1 MIVSASRRTDLPA
14 FYAEWFMSRVRAG
27 FCEVP
32 NPFRRGQVTRVSLNP
47 AEVDAV
53 VFWTRNPLPLL
64 PHLKELDR
72 LGLRYVFLVTILGY
86 PPELDPG
93 CLPPARAVQAFQRL
107 SEHLGPD
114 RVTWRYDPL
123 ILTPTTD
130 ADWHRRQFAELAR
143 KLQGHTRR
151 CKLSLV
157 DLYAKL
163 GPRLRA
169 LQGTPHQFGPAPLDG
184 VLLRDLAG
192 LARQQGIEPE
202 SCAETE
208 DLRPFGIPPGRCID
222 ADLLNTL
229 FGTRIPSRKDPG
241 QRPSC
246 GCAASRDIGMY
257 DSCPAGCSYCYAVRD
272 FAVARRHRQA
282 HDPLAPRM
290 LGPQEPEGALLG
302 RPLNPPG
309 ETDAPYG
316 ARRP

>member
-1 MIVSASRRTDLPA
+1 
-14 FYAEWFMSRVRAG
+14 MSRVRAG

-192 LARQQGIEPE
+192 GPAAGDRTGELRGDRGPAAFRHPTW
-202 SCAETE
+202 SLHRCRPAEHPVRHP
-208 DLRPFGIPPGRCID
+208 DPVQKGPRPAPFLWLRGQSRHRHVRLLSGRVFLLLCRPGLRRGPPPPPGSRSPGAQD
-222 ADLLNTL
+222 A
-229 FGTRIPSRKDPG
+229 
-241 QRPSC
+241 RP
-246 GCAASRDIGMY
+246 AR
-257 DSCPAGCSYCYAVRD
+257 
-272 FAVARRHRQA
+272 ARR
-282 HDPLAPRM
+282 
-290 LGPQEPEGALLG
+290 
-302 RPLNPPG
+302 RPLGTPPEPTWG
-309 ETDAPYG
+309 NGCPL
-316 ARRP
+316 RS